1 MAALAC
7 WSGGLWSD
15 AELASDEDRISA
27 SRERCRELVRR
38 VYGADDEDGYERL
51 RSLEALSVADL
62 RRKIDA
68 VPVDDAVSARRR
80 DQLDAFFDA
89 TVEAAREAMLG
100 SVTIAIR
107 TTTCLS

>member
-1 MAALAC
+1 MSDQACCTTQRPLHNATFAWTNAL
-7 WSGGLWSD
+7 
-15 AELASDEDRISA
+15 
-27 SRERCRELVRR
+27 ERCRELVRR